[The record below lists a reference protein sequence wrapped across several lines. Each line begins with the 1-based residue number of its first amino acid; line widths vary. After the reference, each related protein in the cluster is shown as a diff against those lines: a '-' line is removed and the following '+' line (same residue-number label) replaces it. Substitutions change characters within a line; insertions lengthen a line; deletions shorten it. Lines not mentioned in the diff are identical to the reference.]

1 MRSPQACRQ
10 RGLRGPVFPAYSALL
25 PVLLPTHSPSP
36 PPLPLRPCLSAPDWH
51 AGAMAACAAPLVGL
65 MAQRW
70 FGFSGASTVTGEKER
85 DLKNARALGSA
96 LLAFMTGE

>member
-1 MRSPQACRQ
+1 
-10 RGLRGPVFPAYSALL
+10 
-25 PVLLPTHSPSP
+25 
-36 PPLPLRPCLSAPDWH
+36 
-51 AGAMAACAAPLVGL
+51 MAACAAPLVGL

-96 LLAFMTGE
+96 LLAFMTGEQLWWPACCGPAARALQLLP